1 MKNTN
6 LLNKYKFYKSQKEML
21 DASAL
26 CDNPFYF
33 KHGNTKFAF
42 AKNFDD
48 FFNVYK
54 NNLGL
59 SIYELIPFQGK
70 IPLYLDI
77 EYYANK
83 INDEPLEAFLQLFSK
98 FVTSKLPTYFTENI
112 KKEDW
117 KISKATREKVIG
129 DSTYIYH
136 SFWLL

>member
-70 IPLYLDI
+70 LPLYLDI

-83 INDEPLEAFLQLFSK
+83 INEYDARERPLIFDGSK
-98 FVTSKLPTYFTENI
+98 TLHWV
-112 KKEDW
+112 
-117 KISKATREKVIG
+117 KATKGNKTRYSLV
-129 DSTYIYH
+129 
-136 SFWLL
+136 FFNN